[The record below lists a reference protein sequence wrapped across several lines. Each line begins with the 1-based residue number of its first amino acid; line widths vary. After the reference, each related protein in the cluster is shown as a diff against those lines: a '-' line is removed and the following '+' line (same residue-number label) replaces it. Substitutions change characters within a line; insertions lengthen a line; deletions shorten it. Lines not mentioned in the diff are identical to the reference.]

1 MGSFQN
7 ALVKALPGIIG
18 TGIAVIGGK
27 LIDAVFPPKSSAQLF
42 QEYYKAVENSN
53 LPKTEQEAESILS
66 GRNRSPAPSPT
77 VAAPTAAAPTA
88 AAPTPPTVRDYN
100 ASGRNDMAVMTESI
114 ANAIDSLKLAKDHTR
129 CSLCRATLA
138 ELEQEVREKTA
149 FIQESTRLWN
159 AMQDLKAQGVLQK
172 DATWSEFTAEQKQQ
186 VKAYAGK

>member
-1 MGSFQN
+1 MGSFQD

-18 TGIAVIGGK
+18 TGVAVIGGK
-27 LIDAVFPPKSSAQLF
+27 LIDAVSPPKSSAQLF

-77 VAAPTAAAPTA
+77 VAAPTAAAPT
-88 AAPTPPTVRDYN
+88 PPTVRDYN

-129 CSLCRATLA
+129 CSLCRATLS

-172 DATWSEFTAEQKQQ
+172 DATWSELTAEQKQQ